1 MATLALAA
9 AGAALGSAALPA
21 GFSLFG
27 ATITGATIGTQL
39 GAIAGSVIDQALLGG
54 SGKTRNVE
62 GPRLSELHITS
73 STEGAPMPRIYGRV
87 RLGGQVIW
95 ASDFVEEVVTSS
107 SGGSGKGISSAPSS
121 TTTEYRYFANFA
133 VALCEGE
140 ISDVGR
146 IWADGV
152 EIDRSQITHRVYLG
166 SETQAP
172 DSLIVSREGA
182 GSAPAFRGTAYIVF
196 EHLPL
201 AAFGNRLP
209 QLSFEVY
216 RSVEVFAEEIRAV
229 VLIPGSGEFTYSP
242 TAVTKRVGLTGQS
255 PENVHTFQG
264 GSDWTVAL
272 DQLQATL
279 PNARSV
285 SLVVSWFGTDLRAG
299 TCALKP
305 GVETRDKTTSPHS
318 WRVAGVS
325 RSSAYEVSRR
335 DGRPAMG
342 GTPSDKSVID
352 AIRDLK
358 SRGFGV
364 TLNPFILMDVAEG
377 NALPNPY
384 GGAGQPA
391 YPWRGRITVH
401 PAAGQAG
408 TPDQTA
414 AAASQIASF
423 VGTAAP
429 GHFTIVGD
437 EVVYSGPN
445 QWSFRRMILHNAYLA
460 KAAGGVD
467 AFILCSELRGLS
479 WVRDSASHYPF
490 VDALIALAADVKAIL
505 PSAKILYAADW
516 SEYFGH
522 QPSDGSGDVHFHL
535 DPLWASDA
543 IDAIG
548 IDVYWPLADWRDG
561 RDHLDRQAGTRAI
574 YDLSYL
580 TGNLRAG
587 EGFDWYYASAEDR
600 TAQVRTPITDGA
612 GKPWVFRYKDI
623 KSWWSNAHYDRPGGV
638 ESETATAWVPQS
650 KPFWLMEIGCPAV
663 DKGANQPNVFV
674 DPKSAEAAL
683 PYFSKGTRDDFM
695 QRRFL
700 RAIIEGLDPAS
711 PGYLDG
717 ANPTS
722 AVYGAPMVD
731 LDHVHV
737 YTWDARPYPAFP
749 FDSEAWGDVDNWQLG
764 HWLTGRFSSA
774 PLAETVA
781 KLLADFGFDAHS
793 TASLNGTVPG
803 YVIDRVMAARDALEP
818 LELAYFFD
826 ALESGAQIV
835 FRHRGSEPPVLE
847 LDEGDLVETRA
858 NNALLTLTR
867 GQETELPASAKLR
880 FIASSGDYGQAIAEA
895 RRITGASG
903 RVSEADLP
911 LVLEGAQAETI
922 AETLLFE
929 SWAARERAS
938 FSLPPSCLAIEP
950 ADVLLL
956 ASAAPD
962 TDSRLLRVTEIGEH
976 GDREVEARSVD
987 PDIYD
992 VGAGRE
998 RTGRTTTPVI
1008 AGQPLVEFLDLP
1020 LLRGDEPP
1028 AAGYAAA
1035 TQSPWSGSVAIY
1047 GSPETSG
1054 YVLKAMA
1061 SVPATIG
1068 VTLDDLPPGPEGRI
1082 DYATRLTVQV
1092 EGEALISCTT
1102 LQLLAGRNVAA
1113 VRNEAG
1119 EWEVLQ
1125 FAGATLVAPG
1135 TYELSGLLRG
1145 QGGTER
1151 AMRAPLAAGARFVLL
1166 NSALA
1171 RVDLAASEIRL
1182 PYSWRFGPAA
1192 RDIGDATFVTETYT
1206 YQGLGLKPL
1215 SPVHI
1220 RGQRI
1225 AGDLTLSWLR
1235 RTRIGGDAW
1244 ETPDVPLS
1252 EDWESYE
1259 IEILDGGSVKRT
1271 LSATSNSVV
1280 YTAAQQAVDFGAPQS
1295 SIDLRVYQ
1303 LSASYGRGTPRDAT
1317 V

>member
-1 MATLALAA
+1 MTLLA
-9 AGAALGSAALPA
+9 
-21 GFSLFG
+21 
-27 ATITGATIGTQL
+27 
-39 GAIAGSVIDQALLGG
+39 
-54 SGKTRNVE
+54 
-62 GPRLSELHITS
+62 
-73 STEGAPMPRIYGRV
+73 
-87 RLGGQVIW
+87 
-95 ASDFVEEVVTSS
+95 
-107 SGGSGKGISSAPSS
+107 
-121 TTTEYRYFANFA
+121 
-133 VALCEGE
+133 
-140 ISDVGR
+140 
-146 IWADGV
+146 
-152 EIDRSQITHRVYLG
+152 
-166 SETQAP
+166 
-172 DSLIVSREGA
+172 
-182 GSAPAFRGTAYIVF
+182 
-196 EHLPL
+196 
-201 AAFGNRLP
+201 
-209 QLSFEVY
+209 
-216 RSVEVFAEEIRAV
+216 
-229 VLIPGSGEFTYSP
+229 
-242 TAVTKRVGLTGQS
+242 
-255 PENVHTFQG
+255 
-264 GSDWTVAL
+264 
-272 DQLQATL
+272 
-279 PNARSV
+279 
-285 SLVVSWFGTDLRAG
+285 
-299 TCALKP
+299 
-305 GVETRDKTTSPHS
+305 
-318 WRVAGVS
+318 
-325 RSSAYEVSRR
+325 
-335 DGRPAMG
+335 
-342 GTPSDKSVID
+342 
-352 AIRDLK
+352 
-358 SRGFGV
+358 
-364 TLNPFILMDVAEG
+364 
-377 NALPNPY
+377 
-384 GGAGQPA
+384 
-391 YPWRGRITVH
+391 
-401 PAAGQAG
+401 
-408 TPDQTA
+408 
-414 AAASQIASF
+414 
-423 VGTAAP
+423 
-429 GHFTIVGD
+429 
-437 EVVYSGPN
+437 
-445 QWSFRRMILHNAYLA
+445 
-460 KAAGGVD
+460 
-467 AFILCSELRGLS
+467 
-479 WVRDSASHYPF
+479 
-490 VDALIALAADVKAIL
+490 
-505 PSAKILYAADW
+505 YAADW

-522 QPSDGSGDVHFHL
+522 QPSDGSGDVYFHL
-535 DPLWASDA
+535 DPLWASDS

-561 RDHLDRQAGTRAI
+561 RDHLDYLAGTRAI

-587 EGFDWYYASAEDR
+587 EGFDWCYASPEDR
-600 TAQVRTPITDGA
+600 ASQVRTPITDA
-612 GKPWVFRYKDI
+612 SGKPWVFRYKDI
-623 KSWWSNAHYDRPGGV
+623 KSWWSSAHYDRPGGV

-674 DPKSAEAAL
+674 DPKSAETAL

-700 RAIIEGLDPAS
+700 RAIIGGLDPES
-711 PGYLDG
+711 PGYLEG

-722 AVYGAPMVD
+722 TVYGAPMID

-749 FDSEAWGDVDNWQLG
+749 FDTDAWGDGGNWQRG

-781 KLLADFGFDAHS
+781 KLLGDFGFDAHS

-803 YVIDRVMAARDALEP
+803 FVIDRVMAARDALEP

-826 ALESGAQIV
+826 SLESGGEIV
-835 FRHRGSEPPVLE
+835 FRHRGSEPPALE

-858 NNALLTLTR
+858 NSALLTLTR

-895 RRITGASG
+895 RRIAGASG

-911 LVLEGAQAETI
+911 LVLDSAQAETI

-950 ADVLLL
+950 ADVVRL
-956 ASAAPD
+956 ASATAD
-962 TDSRLLRVTEIGEH
+962 TDSRLLRITEIGEH

-992 VGAGRE
+992 TGAGRE
-998 RTGRTTTPVI
+998 RNGRTTIPVI
-1008 AGQPLVEFLDLP
+1008 AGQPFVEFVDLP

-1068 VTLDDLPPGPEGRI
+1068 VTLSDLPPGPEGRL
-1082 DYATRLTVQV
+1082 DYATRLTVEV
-1092 EGEALISCTT
+1092 EGEALTSCTT
-1102 LQLLAGRNVAA
+1102 LQLFAGRNIAA

-1125 FAGATLVAPG
+1125 FAAAALIAAG

-1151 AMRAPLAAGARFVLL
+1151 AMRSPLAAGARFVLV

-1171 RVDLAASEIRL
+1171 RVDLATSERRL
-1182 PYSWRFGPAA
+1182 PYYWRFGPAA
-1192 RDIGDATFVTETYT
+1192 RDIGDATFATETHT
-1206 YQGLGLKPL
+1206 YAGLGLKPL
-1215 SPVHI
+1215 SPVHL
-1220 RGQRI
+1220 RGERA
-1225 AGDLTLSWLR
+1225 AGDLTVSWLR

-1259 IEILDGGSVKRT
+1259 IEILDGESVQRT

-1280 YTAAQQAVDFGAPQS
+1280 YTAAQQTADFGAPQS
-1295 SIDLRVYQ
+1295 AIAVRVYQ